1 MYIQKLCHIAN
12 GWNLAVNGEP
22 LIGEVPQAWD
32 NGPVFRTIWDHIKDH
47 GYQGRHNTLVDPQT
61 DAEISEELTETETKI
76 IEHVWKKYGHLTA
89 SRLSKLTHEPNTPWE
104 KAYFGRGRNATLDLD
119 EIRDHYIELA
129 MAGRDQAA

>member
-1 MYIQKLCHIAN
+1 M
-12 GWNLAVNGEP
+12 NGEP